1 MVAQD
6 TSQFA
11 FVRLPSVIGWG
22 GTLSTDFEVSTGR
35 YLDELRNGG
44 TVASAV
50 DSAHLVVHKDE
61 VQAAAVR
68 MLEDT
73 GVIDM
78 KRLAVESGIS
88 RASLYR
94 YYPDKLAVESEIAAA
109 LAVKMGKAAAHHSD
123 FGAKLRAAVEV
134 LFDDPA
140 GCAALGPVVAAVGA
154 DVLAE
159 SAKAIV
165 GHPAAAPML
174 VGYGALAASAHRR
187 GEIDSVRRMLER
199 TMKQFE
205 LSLT

>member
-1 MVAQD
+1 M
-6 TSQFA
+6 F
-11 FVRLPSVIGWG
+11 GWG
-22 GTLSTDFEVSTGR
+22 GTLSTEFEDSSRR
-35 YLDELRNGG
+35 YLEELRNGG

-61 VQAAAVR
+61 VQDAAVR
-68 MLEDT
+68 MLEET
-73 GVIDM
+73 GIIDM
-78 KRLAVESGIS
+78 KRLAVDSGIS

-109 LAVKMGKAAAHHSD
+109 LAVAMGEAAAQHTD

-134 LFDDPA
+134 MFADPA

-159 SAKAIV
+159 SAKTIV

-174 VGYGALAASAHRR
+174 VGFGALAAAAHRR
-187 GEIDSVRRMLER
+187 GDIESVQRMLER

-205 LSLT
+205 LSLA